1 MTLFKGG
8 RVYEKLGVRPVIN
21 AIMNSTTLGGSTPP
35 PQVQEAM
42 DEASLHWVE
51 MEELLEKT
59 GEYIAGLL
67 GTEAAIVTSGCYAAL
82 ALSTAACMAGNDPD
96 NIGRLPDTT
105 GMKNEVLI
113 QKKQRYT
120 YDRCFTVA
128 GGKLVE
134 VGDESGCSPEQLA
147 EAIGPKTAAIAYLL
161 KPDSDRSGLTLEET
175 VKVAH
180 SLDVPVI
187 ADAAAQI
194 YPLEYFRSSAQGADL
209 VCFGAKYIGA
219 PQSSGF
225 VCGKKDL
232 VDAVVAQGFIA
243 YQNEGRRAWGRPMKL
258 DRQEIVGV
266 AVALDLWFSMNHEDR
281 ILDYHRLMS
290 DIQRGLAGVPN
301 VSTKVVQSQWFFESS
316 LLVVIDPKAG
326 KTAQQVAQELNAG
339 TPRVWVGVRSGLYP
353 TLDDD
358 TIIINAH
365 LLNEGDQHI
374 IAERLRDAIA
384 G

>member
-1 MTLFKGG
+1 MTLFRGG

-21 AIMNSTTLGGSTPP
+21 ANINSTTLGGSTLP

-42 DEASLHWVE
+42 DEANLQWVE
-51 MEELLEKT
+51 MKELLEKT
-59 GEYIAGLL
+59 GEYIAGVL
-67 GTEAAIVTSGCYAAL
+67 GTEAAFVTSGCCAAL
-82 ALSTAACMAGNDPD
+82 TLSTAACIAGNDPD

-113 QKKQRYT
+113 QKKQRYG
-120 YDRCFTVA
+120 YDRCFTLA
-128 GGKLVE
+128 GGRLVE
-134 VGDESGCSPEQLA
+134 VGDESGCAPKQLE
-147 EAIGPKTAAIAYLL
+147 EAIGPKTAAIAYLF
-161 KPDSDRSGLTLEET
+161 KPGSDSSGVSLEEA

-187 ADAAAQI
+187 ADAASQI

-225 VCGKKDL
+225 VCGKKEL

-243 YQNEGRRAWGRPMKL
+243 YQNDGHRAFGRSMKL

-266 AVALDLWFSMNHEDR
+266 AAALDLWFSMNHEDR
-281 ILDYHRLMS
+281 ILDYHRRMS

-301 VSTKVVQSQWFFESS
+301 VSTNVVPSQWFFESS

-339 TPRVWVGVRSGLYP
+339 TPRVSVGVRSGLYP
-353 TLDDD
+353 TLGDD

-365 LLNEGDQHI
+365 VFNEGDQHI
-374 IAERLRDAIA
+374 IAERLRDVLA